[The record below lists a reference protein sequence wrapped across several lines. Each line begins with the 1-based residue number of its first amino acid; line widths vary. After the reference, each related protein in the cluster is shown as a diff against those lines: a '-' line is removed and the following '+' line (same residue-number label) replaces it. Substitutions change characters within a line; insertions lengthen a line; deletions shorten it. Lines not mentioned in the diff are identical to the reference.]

1 VINDPLGKHPILIKD
16 PLSEV
21 TRRERKAFLGLSILA
36 IAVIKANLIPNK
48 ISAFGVEIDHVN
60 RGELVTLLTVV
71 VFYFLMVFIAYAF
84 SDFLGWRIAFW
95 EGVRA
100 RAIEREQLE
109 RKESE
114 GADEDSQAVEKC
126 NKHQRALSAKAIP
139 VSVIRAF
146 LDFVLPV
153 FVGVAA
159 LMVLKGCA

>member
-1 VINDPLGKHPILIKD
+1 M
-16 PLSEV
+16 
-21 TRRERKAFLGLSILA
+21 
-36 IAVIKANLIPNK
+36 
-48 ISAFGVEIDHVN
+48 EIDHVN
-60 RGELVTLLTVV
+60 RGELVAILTAV

-84 SDFLGWRIAFW
+84 SDFLGWCIAFW

-109 RKESE
+109 RKEAE
-114 GADEDSQAVEKC
+114 GADEDSYAVAEC

-139 VSVIRAF
+139 ASAIRAF

-159 LMVLKGCA
+159 LVVLKGCA